1 MKTIIKNLFIKLLIL
16 SNLSLCT
23 TLAFADSGLNKI
35 INTCV
40 ACHGSNGIT
49 KINQYPNLAGQKK
62 GYLFAQLKAFK
73 DGTRSNPVM
82 AQQLTNLSDKQMLEV
97 SSYYSELPFV
107 KSEAPTIN
115 KVGKNI
121 RANCLSCHGM
131 TGKTVNETWPNLA
144 GQNSEYLFK
153 QLMDFSTEKRKSM
166 IMNVIASELN
176 EQQMKEVSKYYEQI
190 GSN

>member
-1 MKTIIKNLFIKLLIL
+1 
-16 SNLSLCT
+16 
-23 TLAFADSGLNKI
+23 
-35 INTCV
+35 
-40 ACHGSNGIT
+40 
-49 KINQYPNLAGQKK
+49 
-62 GYLFAQLKAFK
+62 
-73 DGTRSNPVM
+73 
-82 AQQLTNLSDKQMLEV
+82 
-97 SSYYSELPFV
+97 
-107 KSEAPTIN
+107 
-115 KVGKNI
+115 
-121 RANCLSCHGM
+121 M